1 MIKVK
6 TFYAYSDN
14 FDNLVNEWLVKH
26 SNIKIINRIFAKD
39 WTPADTLGNQK
50 LQFYLFIEY
59 KELRNDK

>member
-14 FDNLVNEWLVKH
+14 FDNLVNEWLAKH

-39 WTPADTLGNQK
+39 WTPADVLGNQK

>member
-14 FDNLVNEWLVKH
+14 FDNLVNEWLAKH

-39 WTPADTLGNQK
+39 WTPADALGDQK

>member
-14 FDNLVNEWLVKH
+14 FDNLVNEWLAKH
-26 SNIKIINRIFAKD
+26 SNIKIINRIFTKD
-39 WTPADTLGNQK
+39 WTPADILGDKK

>member
-26 SNIKIINRIFAKD
+26 SNIKIIDRIFAKD

>member
-14 FDNLVNEWLVKH
+14 FDNLVNEWLAKH

-39 WTPADTLGNQK
+39 WTPADILGNQK
-50 LQFYLFIEY
+50 LQFYLFY
-59 KELRNDK
+59 